1 MPKHDGGWRTI
12 YHLSAPF
19 DNPLLP
25 DFCCSGL
32 GFVPKHDGGWRTI
45 YHLSAPHDNSIND
58 YINPDDYTLS
68 YCSVDDAYA
77 ILNLL
82 GTGALM
88 SKFDLKNAFHLI
100 PVHPNDWNLLGICWC
115 NKFYIDT
122 CLPLILACTLR
133 HLSLINSQ

>member
-1 MPKHDGGWRTI
+1 MPLLKSAMLDAFMDLLTTLHSQISVVQVLGLCQSTMVGGGAI
-12 YHLSAPF
+12 YHLSAP
-19 DNPLLP
+19 
-25 DFCCSGL
+25 L
-32 GFVPKHDGGWRTI
+32 G
-45 YHLSAPHDNSIND
+45 NSIND

-68 YCSVDDAYA
+68 YCSVDDAYG

-88 SKFDLKNAFHLI
+88 SKIDLKNAFRLI
-100 PVHPNDWNLLGICWC
+100 QVHPNDWNLLGICWC

-133 HLSLINSQ
+133 HLFLINSQ